1 MMREIQFM
9 EKRGAFGL
17 LSVILFIASLG
28 VIFTV
33 GIEKSVDYEGG
44 TKLTVQFETGDVQ
57 IADLRAQI
65 SQVDN
70 KASLASMD
78 PEFNKEY
85 SVKIKNP
92 EVAEGKEGEASLA
105 RLRGL
110 EKAFGSFF
118 DAEAKRIAL
127 LQGLGQQTIAEGL
140 VAQNPFLVE
149 GTDAEKQS
157 TYGTLAGQI
166 VSALDGEVAD
176 IEALAAAV
184 ETDADK
190 QLKLSQTLLLL
201 TPALNRT
208 TEDLLAVLLREKNPL
223 NRASTE
229 HYEDVARDIIAY
241 RESKD
246 DFVKDFATMTEAITL
261 RANEDKA
268 GLQQFFEKNFM
279 LGSFRIVSNE
289 TFSPSIASEQL
300 TEAAEAIILALIGIL
315 IYIAFRFRLGYAVA
329 SVVALV
335 HDVVIA
341 LGVFAIAGQVLGSEL
356 SNPVV
361 AAFLTIVGYSLN
373 DTIVVFD
380 RIRENLNAAKGGQ
393 VVDHMNRSINQTLS
407 RTIVTSLTT
416 FFVVGVIYWFSNNAT
431 LEDFALPLLIGIV
444 IGTYSSIFVASP
456 TLLLWHASRPIDS

>member
-1 MMREIQFM
+1 MREIQFM

-17 LSVILFIASLG
+17 LSVILFIASL
-28 VIFTV
+28 VIIGTV

-44 TKLTVQFETGDVQ
+44 TKLMVQFATGDVQ
-57 IADLRAQI
+57 IADLRAQV
-65 SQVDN
+65 STVDD

-78 PEFNKEY
+78 PETNKEY
-85 SVKIKNP
+85 SIKIKNP
-92 EVAEGKEGEASLA
+92 EVAEGKEAEASLA

-127 LQGLGQQTIAEGL
+127 LNGLGQGTIAEGL
-140 VAQNPFLVE
+140 VAANPYLIE
-149 GTDAEKQS
+149 GTDAEKQ
-157 TYGTLAGQI
+157 TAYTTLATTIVGQLG
-166 VSALDGEVAD
+166 SNPAD
-176 IEALAAAV
+176 VEALAAAV

-190 QLKLSQTLLLL
+190 QVQLSQTLLLM

-208 TEDLLAVLLREKNPL
+208 TEDLLAVLLKEQNPL

-229 HYEDVARDIIAY
+229 NYEDVARDIIAF
-241 RESKD
+241 RESQG
-246 DFVKDFATMTEAITL
+246 DFVTDFGTMTAAVTL
-261 RANEDKA
+261 RANEDQA
-268 GLQQFFEKNFM
+268 ALQQFFEKHFL
-279 LGSFRIVSNE
+279 LGSYRIVSDE

-315 IYIAFRFRLGYAVA
+315 IYIAFRFRLGYAIA
-329 SVVALV
+329 SVVALI

-341 LGVFAIAGQVLGSEL
+341 LGVFAIAGKLLGSEL

-380 RIRENLNAAKGGQ
+380 RIRENLTAAKGGQ

-407 RTIVTSLTT
+407 RTVVTSLTT

-444 IGTYSSIFVASP
+444 VGTYSSIFVASP
-456 TLLLWHASRPIDS
+456 TLLMWHQSRPIDS

>member
-1 MMREIQFM
+1 MRNIQFM
-9 EKRGAFGL
+9 EKRNVFGIV
-17 LSVILFIASLG
+17 SVVLFVVSLG
-28 VIFTV
+28 LIFGI

-44 TKLTVQFETGDVQ
+44 TKLTVQFETSDVQ
-57 IADLRAQI
+57 IGALREQV

-78 PEFNKEY
+78 PETHKVY

-92 EVAEGKEGEASLA
+92 DVQEGREAEASLA

-118 DAEAKRIAL
+118 DAEPKRMTLLKGFSRQQIA
-127 LQGLGQQTIAEGL
+127 TGL
-140 VAQNPFLVE
+140 VAENPYVIE

-157 TYGTLAGQI
+157 QYDAIAGQI
-166 VSALDGEVAD
+166 VAKLGDNPAD
-176 IEALAAAV
+176 VEALAAAV
-184 ETDADK
+184 ESDAGK
-190 QLKLSQTLLLL
+190 QVALSQSLLLM

-208 TEDLLAVLLREKNPL
+208 TEDLLAVLLKNQNPL
-223 NRASTE
+223 NRASSDN
-229 HYEDVARDIIAY
+229 YEDVARNIIAY
-241 RESKD
+241 RETQD
-246 DFVKDFATMTEAITL
+246 DFIKDFAAMMEGVTL
-261 RANEDKA
+261 RAGEDKA
-268 GLQQFFEKNFM
+268 TLQQFFEKSFT
-279 LGSFRIVSNE
+279 LGSYRIVSNE

-300 TEAAEAIILALIGIL
+300 TEAAEAIILSLIGIL
-315 IYIAFRFRLGYAVA
+315 IYIAFRFRLGYAIA
-329 SVVALV
+329 SVVALI

-341 LGVFAIAGQVLGSEL
+341 LGVFAIAGKFLGSEL

-380 RIRENLNAAKGGQ
+380 RIRENLQGAKGGE

-456 TLLLWHASRPIDS
+456 TLLLWHGSRPIDS